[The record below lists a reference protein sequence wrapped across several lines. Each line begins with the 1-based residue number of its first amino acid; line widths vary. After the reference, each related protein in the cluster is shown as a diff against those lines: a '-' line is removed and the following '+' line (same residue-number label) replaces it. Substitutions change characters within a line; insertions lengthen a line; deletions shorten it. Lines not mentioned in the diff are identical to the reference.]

1 MHKCQLTCSPQ
12 PLRCPPAINHWR
24 LIAPL
29 LLACLAWG
37 ASAQDNLPFLKEQV
51 ADYPAAIEGYQTLID
66 EITADQGNF
75 SLALVEPLIGL
86 SRSLLK
92 TDDVDAA
99 EQAARR
105 AQHLYHRNHG
115 VLAIGQVGAIK
126 LLVQYYLQ
134 TGQPALADQ
143 QQQFAYY
150 LATRQG
156 YNSKDLLPAGY
167 ELADWYKETGQYR
180 AARRILERIIEQ
192 YTPQPRAAD
201 TANKSVNKNLGNPAE
216 NASIHPALLA
226 AYTRLAT
233 ITRLDGACC
242 SYRKLDTVAR
252 LFNANAMLSSQQK
265 MALNLAL
272 GDAHLLSNRNTEAMD
287 YYRRAWQI
295 SEEEQ
300 LDTFDVPREIA
311 QSGVLVRRDPSHQV
325 WLPRTE
331 RSGFATNNSSNGAFS
346 REFRQA
352 SVEERL
358 ALASLPPQSFTLP
371 LNNNSYQVSISETY
385 TDNKADRARSMIGVP
400 FQFSYSQLMHI
411 LPHSLQK
418 PEKLAD
424 LAIEMEFTV
433 DADGNLRDI
442 NILNE
447 SLPRGL
453 RTMMLKVLV
462 KSKFRPRLENG
473 VPMATQDVKLIQ
485 TFKSSV

>member
-1 MHKCQLTCSPQ
+1 MPKSQLTCSPQ
-12 PLRCPPAINHWR
+12 PLRCPPAISLWR
-24 LIAPL
+24 LTGSL
-29 LLACLAWG
+29 LLACLAWS
-37 ASAQDNLPFLKEQV
+37 ASAQDNLPFLKEQA
-51 ADYPAAIEGYQTLID
+51 ADYPAAIEGYQILID
-66 EITADQGNF
+66 EITADQGDF

-92 TDDVDAA
+92 TGDVDAA

-105 AQHLYHRNHG
+105 AQHLYHRNDG
-115 VLAIGQVGAIK
+115 VLAIGQVDAIK

-156 YNSKDLLPAGY
+156 YNSDDLLPAGY
-167 ELADWYKETGQYR
+167 ALADWYKETGQYR
-180 AARRILERIIEQ
+180 AARQTLELIIEQ
-192 YTPQPRAAD
+192 YTPQPR
-201 TANKSVNKNLGNPAE
+201 GAE
-216 NASIHPALLA
+216 DSSAHPALLV
-226 AYTRLAT
+226 AYTQLAT
-233 ITRLDGACC
+233 ITRLDGICC
-242 SYRKLDTVAR
+242 SYRKLDTAAR
-252 LFNANAMLSSQQK
+252 LFNTNEMLSSQQK

-287 YYRRAWQI
+287 YYRKAWLI

-311 QSGVLVRRDPSHQV
+311 QSGVLVQRDPSHQV
-325 WLPRTE
+325 WIPRTE

-352 SVEERL
+352 NFEERL
-358 ALASLPPQSFTLP
+358 SLASLPPQSFTLP
-371 LNNNSYQVSISETY
+371 LNNNNYQVSIRETY
-385 TDNKADRARSMIGVP
+385 TDNKADRAQSMIGAP
-400 FQFSYSQLMHI
+400 FQFSYNQLMHI
-411 LPHSLQK
+411 LPSSLQK

-442 NILNE
+442 SILNE

-462 KSKFRPRLENG
+462 KSKFRPRLEDG
-473 VPMATQDVKLIQ
+473 VPMATQGVKLIQ
-485 TFKSSV
+485 TFKSNV

>member
-1 MHKCQLTCSPQ
+1 MPKCPLTCSPQ
-12 PLRCPPAINHWR
+12 PLRCPPAINLWR
-24 LIAPL
+24 PIGLL
-29 LLACLAWG
+29 LLACIAWG
-37 ASAQDNLPFLKEQV
+37 ASAQDNLPFLKEQ
-51 ADYPAAIEGYQTLID
+51 AAEYPAAIEGYQTLID
-66 EITADQGNF
+66 EIIVDQGNY
-75 SLALVEPLIGL
+75 SLALAEPLIGL

-92 TDDVDAA
+92 TGDVDAA

-105 AQHLYHRNHG
+105 AQHLYHRNDG
-115 VLAIGQVGAIK
+115 VLAIGQVDAIK

-156 YNSKDLLPAGY
+156 YNSEDLLPAGY

-180 AARRILERIIEQ
+180 AARRTLERIIEQ
-192 YTPQPRAAD
+192 YAPQPRAAED
-201 TANKSVNKNLGNPAE
+201 SSV
-216 NASIHPALLA
+216 HPALLA

-233 ITRLDGACC
+233 ITRLDGVCC
-242 SYRKLDTVAR
+242 SYRKLDTAAQ
-252 LFNANAMLSSQQK
+252 LFNTNEMLSSQQK

-287 YYRRAWQI
+287 YYRKAWLI
-295 SEEEQ
+295 SEAEQ
-300 LDTFDVPREIA
+300 LDAFDVPREIA

-331 RSGFATNNSSNGAFS
+331 RSGFATNNSSHGAFS

-358 ALASLPPQSFTLP
+358 SLASLPPQSFTLP
-371 LNNNSYQVSISETY
+371 LNNNNYQVSIRETY
-385 TDNKADRARSMIGVP
+385 TDNKADRARSMIGAP

-411 LPHSLQK
+411 LPNSLQK

-442 NILNE
+442 SILNE

-473 VPMATQDVKLIQ
+473 VPMATQGVKLIQ

>member
-1 MHKCQLTCSPQ
+1 MG
-12 PLRCPPAINHWR
+12 
-24 LIAPL
+24 PL

-37 ASAQDNLPFLKEQV
+37 ASAQDNLPFLKEQ
-51 ADYPAAIEGYQTLID
+51 AAEYPAAIAGYRILID
-66 EITADQGNF
+66 EITVDQGNF

-92 TDDVDAA
+92 TGDVDAA

-105 AQHLYHRNHG
+105 AQHLYHRNDG
-115 VLAIGQVGAIK
+115 VLAIGQVDAIK
-126 LLVQYYLQ
+126 LLVQYYLRI
-134 TGQPALADQ
+134 GQPALADQ

-156 YNSKDLLPAGY
+156 YNSEDLLPAGY

-180 AARRILERIIEQ
+180 AARRTLERIIEQ
-192 YTPQPRAAD
+192 YTPPPRAAD
-201 TANKSVNKNLGNPAE
+201 AVNKSLNKSLDNPTE
-216 NASIHPALLA
+216 DSSVDPALLA

-242 SYRKLDTVAR
+242 SYKKLDTAAR
-252 LFNANAMLSSQQK
+252 LFNANEILSSQQNI
-265 MALNLAL
+265 ALNLAL

-287 YYRRAWQI
+287 YYRRAWLI

-300 LDTFDVPREIA
+300 LDTFDAPREIA

-331 RSGFATNNSSNGAFS
+331 RSGFATNNSGNGAFS
-346 REFRQA
+346 REFRLA

-371 LNNNSYQVSISETY
+371 LNNNNYQVSIRETY
-385 TDNKADRARSMIGVP
+385 TDDKADRARSMIGAP

-411 LPHSLQK
+411 LPNSLQK

-433 DADGNLRDI
+433 DADGNLHDI
-442 NILNE
+442 RILNE

-473 VPMATQDVKLIQ
+473 LPMATQGVKLIQ
-485 TFKSSV
+485 TFHSGV

>member
-1 MHKCQLTCSPQ
+1 MG
-12 PLRCPPAINHWR
+12 
-24 LIAPL
+24 PL

-37 ASAQDNLPFLKEQV
+37 ASAQDNLPFLKEQ
-51 ADYPAAIEGYQTLID
+51 AAEYPAAIAGYRILID
-66 EITADQGNF
+66 EITVDQGNF

-92 TDDVDAA
+92 TGDVDAA

-105 AQHLYHRNHG
+105 AQHLYHRNDG
-115 VLAIGQVGAIK
+115 VLAIGQVDAIK
-126 LLVQYYLQ
+126 LLVQYYLRI
-134 TGQPALADQ
+134 GQPALADQ

-156 YNSKDLLPAGY
+156 YNSEDLLPAGY

-180 AARRILERIIEQ
+180 AARRTLERIIEQ
-192 YTPQPRAAD
+192 YTPQPSAAD
-201 TANKSVNKNLGNPAE
+201 AVNKSLNKSLDNPTE
-216 NASIHPALLA
+216 DSSVDPALLA

-242 SYRKLDTVAR
+242 SYKKLDTAAR
-252 LFNANAMLSSQQK
+252 LFNANEILSSQQNI
-265 MALNLAL
+265 ALNLAL

-287 YYRRAWQI
+287 YYRRAWLI

-300 LDTFDVPREIA
+300 LDTFDAPREIA

-331 RSGFATNNSSNGAFS
+331 RSGFATNNSGNGAFS
-346 REFRQA
+346 REFRLA

-371 LNNNSYQVSISETY
+371 LNNNNYQVSIRETY
-385 TDNKADRARSMIGVP
+385 TDDKADRARSMIGAP

-411 LPHSLQK
+411 LPNSLQK

-433 DADGNLRDI
+433 DADGNLHDI
-442 NILNE
+442 RILNE

-473 VPMATQDVKLIQ
+473 LPMATQGVKLIQ
-485 TFKSSV
+485 TFHSGV